1 LVVAFAVAV
10 ALGWWLVVAGCSLSV
25 DLAGIPPA
33 QPRTHP
39 KFQSLRSSHPSLSCL
54 SSPLDRFLRCASS
67 TPKSRATPPAFFPLS
82 TVPYRGDCFLSQD
95 TFHPRHAHVSP
106 PRYSFLA
113 LFTHSLPAFLVTS
126 LALIRWLSF
135 ASIVTVRI
143 ATSFCVDFQHSVH
156 LSPRGFE
163 KALRT
168 PCAGPTNLQSIH
180 LVGLDSQYSTTDRRR
195 LAIRTTA
202 QLSTPSRP
210 HHTVLSLCQRRQAS

>member
-1 LVVAFAVAV
+1 LLAARYQWTWQASLLPSHARTPNSSHSAALTLLSLVSPLLSTGFCAVHRPHQNPEPHHPHS
-10 ALGWWLVVAGCSLSV
+10 SLSLPCLIEV
-25 DLAGIPPA
+25 TVFSH
-33 QPRTHP
+33 RTH
-39 KFQSLRSSHPSLSCL
+39 
-54 SSPLDRFLRCASS
+54 S
-67 TPKSRATPPAFFPLS
+67 TPGTHTFP
-82 TVPYRGDCFLSQD
+82 
-95 TFHPRHAHVSP
+95 P